1 MSKTTVLAM
10 AGCGIVGSAVAL
22 KLLNQRVYYREKTGC
37 DMELRYIFS
46 RSFGKART
54 AGIDDSLFQADP
66 EIVLADPE
74 VSIVIELMGGVD
86 FAREFVAKALTAGKH
101 VVTANKAM
109 LALHGAELLALAR
122 SKDVT
127 LSFEASCAGGIPIIR
142 ALQDGLVANQIDAL
156 YGIVNGTCNYILTS
170 MSQKGQDYHT
180 ALAAAQE
187 IGFAEADPTFD
198 VAGIDSAHKLSILAS
213 LAFDCQ
219 AEFAAI
225 PVTGIDTLDA
235 MDVVFGKE
243 LGYVVKLLAV
253 ANRLPGGLSL
263 RVRPTFI
270 ATGHPLAWV
279 SGPFNAVSV
288 YGDTVGHTMYYGR
301 GAGGKPTASAVIADI
316 VSVASG
322 VTPTRFSQNR
332 ARPDL
337 THPVV
342 QLPLGSIRGRF
353 YIRCMV
359 IDIPGVFAE
368 LASALGRNGVSI
380 SSVLQKEL
388 PDADG
393 SLDPVPIVITTHT
406 VNEGDLERAI
416 SEIDALACTVQP
428 SVCIEILDEFQESI
442 A

>member
-1 MSKTTVLAM
+1 MSKTKVLAL
-10 AGCGIVGSAVAL
+10 AGCGVVGSAVAL
-22 KLLNQRVYYREKTGC
+22 KLLNQRAYYREKTGC
-37 DMELRYIFS
+37 DLELRYIFS
-46 RSFGKART
+46 RSFGKARA
-54 AGIDDSLFQADP
+54 AGLDDTYFRT
-66 EIVLADPE
+66 DPE
-74 VSIVIELMGGVD
+74 VLLSDPEVEIVIELMGGVD
-86 FAREFVAKALTAGKH
+86 FARAFVTKALNAGKH

-109 LALHGAELLALAR
+109 LALYGSELLALAR
-122 SKDVT
+122 SKGVT

-180 ALAAAQE
+180 ALAGAQE
-187 IGFAEADPTFD
+187 IGLAEADPTFD
-198 VAGIDSAHKLSILAS
+198 VAGIDSAHKLTILAS

-219 AEFAAI
+219 ADFASI
-225 PVTGIDTLDA
+225 PVVGIDTLDT
-235 MDVVFGKE
+235 MDVVFGRE

-253 ANRLPGGLSL
+253 ATRLADGLSL

-301 GAGGKPTASAVIADI
+301 GAGGKPTASAVIADL

-322 VTPTRFSQNR
+322 VTSTRFAQKR

-337 THPVV
+337 THPAV
-342 QLPLGSIRGRF
+342 QLPLGQIRGRF

-359 IDIPGVFAE
+359 IDIPGVFAA

-388 PDADG
+388 PDADR

-416 SEIDALACTVQP
+416 SEIDALECTVQP
-428 SVCIEILDEFQESI
+428 SVCIEILDEFQESF

>member
-1 MSKTTVLAM
+1 MSKTTVLAT

-22 KLLNQRVYYREKTGC
+22 KLLNQRDYYLQKTGC
-37 DMELRYIFS
+37 DLELRYIYS
-46 RSFGKART
+46 RSFGKARA
-54 AGIDDSLFQADP
+54 AGIDDSMFQTDP
-66 EIVLADPE
+66 DTVLADPE
-74 VSIVIELMGGVD
+74 VSIVIELMGGVE

-109 LALHGAELLALAR
+109 LALHGSELLALAR
-122 SKDVT
+122 TKGVT

-180 ALAAAQE
+180 ALAVAQE

-198 VAGIDSAHKLSILAS
+198 VAGIDSAHKLTILAS

-219 AEFAAI
+219 ADFASI
-225 PVTGIDTLDA
+225 PVAGIDTLDA

-253 ANRLPGGLSL
+253 ANRLPDGLSL

-322 VTPTRFSQNR
+322 VTATRFGQKR

-337 THPVV
+337 TRAVV
-342 QLPLGSIRGRF
+342 QLPLSRIRGRF

-359 IDIPGVFAE
+359 IDIPGVFAA

-388 PDADG
+388 PDADR

-406 VNEGDLERAI
+406 VSEGDLQRAI
-416 SEIDALACTVQP
+416 SEIDALECTVQP
-428 SVCIEILDEFQESI
+428 SVCIEILDEFQESF